1 KILEPVI
8 PSKRVAS
15 NAADSTTTSHSNEVE
30 DTHPYIPRE
39 LLEIFTAR
47 KRQEQV
53 WHTRLL
59 VCTCFLSG
67 IDGTVSN
74 FQEGAEKGMAKT
86 IQLYLRSAISEFVAA
101 DTTPDVPKKPPIV
114 ATPLKNSTEK
124 INYMNIQASNPLP
137 SITKN
142 TAAVA
147 RNGHKKSRTTK
158 NSALQTTQA
167 KKQNSQ
173 ASAGSAKKKQPIPRI
188 RASSSGSQTTTNGK
202 ISPAGIREI
211 VIKKLSISPVSIG
224 MIKPVR
230 SGFALSLCN
239 DETRQELLKAAIRLS
254 SFDAKLEA
262 ASNWTP
268 VMIPTVPKTIN
279 TLNGKIEVIK
289 DMLANE
295 IERVSSVRPASL
307 RMFGRN
313 IPEAPH
319 RTRMSYFS
327 KAPRPGF
334 RVFDESG

>member
-1 KILEPVI
+1 
-8 PSKRVAS
+8 RVAL

-39 LLEIFTAR
+39 HLEIFTAR
-47 KRQEQV
+47 QRQEQA

-59 VCTCFLSG
+59 VCTCFLIG

-74 FQEGAEKGMAKT
+74 FQEDAEKEIAKT
-86 IQLYLRSAISEFVAA
+86 IQLYLRSAISEFAAA
-101 DTTPDVPKKPPIV
+101 DTTPNVPKFFSAETIHKLSSASKANIPRKPPTV
-114 ATPLKNSTEK
+114 ATPLKNPTEK

-137 SITKN
+137 NITKN
-142 TAAVA
+142 TENYWAAVA

-158 NSALQTTQA
+158 NFVLQITQA

-173 ASAGSAKKKQPIPRI
+173 VSAGSAKKSP
-188 RASSSGSQTTTNGK
+188 SGQKEKTSYPQDKSLFFRLTNNHEWQNL
-202 ISPAGIREI
+202 SPARIREI
-211 VIKKLSISPVSIG
+211 VVKKLSISPASIG

-268 VMIPTVPKTIN
+268 VMIPT
-279 TLNGKIEVIK
+279 
-289 DMLANE
+289 
-295 IERVSSVRPASL
+295 
-307 RMFGRN
+307 
-313 IPEAPH
+313 
-319 RTRMSYFS
+319 
-327 KAPRPGF
+327 
-334 RVFDESG
+334 